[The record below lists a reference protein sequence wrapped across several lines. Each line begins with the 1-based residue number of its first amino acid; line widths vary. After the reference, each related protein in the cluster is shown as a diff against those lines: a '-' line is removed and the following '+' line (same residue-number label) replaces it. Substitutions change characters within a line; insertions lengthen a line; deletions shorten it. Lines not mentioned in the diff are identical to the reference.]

1 MARLGVKIFV
11 LSVGLLCLFVSMP
24 SAQTFSTVKTQLV
37 IIMDGS
43 GSISNADFITMINGI
58 ANAISD
64 PAVVPQNSTVEFGLV
79 QFSGNV
85 TDPATRIQGARVE
98 VPMTIITAENVGS
111 IAERVRAT
119 IKGGG
124 FTPMVSGVRLA
135 ATLITG
141 NKARVGARQ
150 VFNVISD
157 GQPNLPSPPS
167 EAKRQTLEARDE
179 AVAAGLDQLDCEGI
193 GIVEQDPEF
202 RDFLL
207 QLAWPQPAKLAP
219 PFPAGHQNGF
229 VVIVRTFADLENA
242 LKQKLVATLNEP
254 PVADPGPIPDGQPDT
269 QPYTC
274 NTGQTITLDG
284 SGSYDPDGQIIRY
297 EWDFN
302 GDGTPDATGPTVSFT
317 CPTTPRSVTIKLT
330 VTDNT
335 GATVTAQQTITV
347 TQAPPPNQPPTASC
361 GTVPAEVLVGQTVTL
376 DGSGSSDPEGRTLTY
391 QWAFITKPTDSQAVI
406 ANPAAATTSF
416 NADKEGSYSVRLTV
430 RDPEGASASCTVAV
444 EARRTTPPE
453 GPEGRNELGA
463 MKRDTIEHGRTLSL
477 SKPLEDLRL
486 ALSLLNSFGAHE
498 RARQLISQTQETVN
512 ELLVSLADTR
522 LLMESLAGRATGVRA
537 QVDAF
542 VEANTISTERA
553 NRIRKSIDALIEFT
567 EDPGDRLDEI
577 ESMLEEALDLLAE
590 AEDSLSGFGELAVEV
605 GPVEAMSPAELIQS
619 ARDKLLIAFA
629 QWRALMNGA
638 IARIDKV
645 SSQLRAALKLAD
657 RRKRFRLV
665 RPQEFIELQA
675 LEQSVR
681 FKPREL
687 RWSVQNCYGCSLK
700 VTVYGLD
707 GRQITTQESAGPTL
721 TLRWPRTPANGL
733 YWYVLT
739 ITRPDGQQTRLLNK
753 FVLVR

>member
-1 MARLGVKIFV
+1 MARLGVKIFL
-11 LSVGLLCLFVSMP
+11 LSVGLLCLFVSLP

-43 GSISNADFITMINGI
+43 GSIPNADFTTMINGI

-64 PAVVPQNSTVEFGLV
+64 PAVMPQNGTVEFGLV
-79 QFSGNV
+79 QFAGNV
-85 TDPATRIQGARVE
+85 TDPTTRTPGARVE
-98 VPMTIITAENVGS
+98 VPMTIITAENIGS
-111 IAERVRAT
+111 IAASVRAI

-124 FTPMVSGVRLA
+124 FTPMVSGIRLA

-157 GQPNLPSPPS
+157 GQPNLPPPPS

-179 AVAAGLDQLDCEGI
+179 AVAAGLDQLDAEGI
-193 GIVEQDPEF
+193 GTVEQDPEF
-202 RDFLL
+202 KDFLL
-207 QLAWPQPAKLAP
+207 QLVWPQPGKIAP

-229 VVIVRTFADLENA
+229 VIIVRTFADLENA
-242 LKQKLVATLNEP
+242 LKGKLVATLNQS

-330 VTDNT
+330 VTDNA

-347 TQAPPPNQPPTASC
+347 SQAPPPNQPPTVSC
-361 GTVPAEVLVGQTVTL
+361 GTAPAEVLVGQTVSL

-406 ANPAAATTSF
+406 ADPAAATTSF
-416 NADKEGSYSVRLTV
+416 KADKEGSYSVRLTV
-430 RDPEGASASCTVAV
+430 RDPEGASASCTVSV
-444 EARRTTPPE
+444 EARKITPT
-453 GPEGRNELGA
+453 EGRNELGA
-463 MKRDTIEHGRTLSL
+463 MKRDTIGHGRELNL

-498 RARQLISQTQETVN
+498 RARQLVSQTQETVN

-522 LLMESLAGRATGVRA
+522 LLMESLAGRAEGVRA

-542 VEANTISTERA
+542 VESNTISTERA
-553 NRIRKSIDALIEFT
+553 NRIHKAIDALIEFT
-567 EDPGDRLDEI
+567 EGSSDRLDEI

-590 AEDSLSGFGELAVEV
+590 AEGSLSGFGELAVEV
-605 GPVEAMSPAELIQS
+605 DPTEAMSPAELIQS

-638 IARIDKV
+638 IARIDKI

-657 RRKRFRLV
+657 RRKRFRLAQ
-665 RPQEFIELQA
+665 PQQFIELKA
-675 LEQSVR
+675 LERSVR
-681 FKPREL
+681 FVPREL
-687 RWSVQNCYGCSLK
+687 RWSVQNCQGCSLR
-700 VTVYGLD
+700 VTVYSLD

-721 TLRWPRTPANGL
+721 SLRWPHTPANGL
-733 YWYVLT
+733 YWYALT
-739 ITRPDGQQTRLLNK
+739 VTRPDGQQTQLLSK
-753 FVLVR
+753 FVLLR